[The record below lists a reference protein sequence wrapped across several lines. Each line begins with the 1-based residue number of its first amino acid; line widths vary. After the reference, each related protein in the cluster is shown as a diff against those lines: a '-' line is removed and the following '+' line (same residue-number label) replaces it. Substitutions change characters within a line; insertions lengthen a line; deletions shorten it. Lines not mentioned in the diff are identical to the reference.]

1 MARLKKQK
9 TKNKKQK
16 QKQNKNKTKI
26 NEKRGLKKY
35 IIFFFHPSLAL
46 PEPFPAL

>member
-1 MARLKKQK
+1 MARLKKQ
-9 TKNKKQK
+9 KNKKQK

-35 IIFFFHPSLAL
+35 IIFF
-46 PEPFPAL
+46 